1 MRIHPEDFTEIQN
14 EQRLS
19 GLGERINLLTSKG
32 QLSSLEALFLW
43 ELAEQDQHSVRS
55 LIAELEQS
63 GKKLF
68 SYVNTPT
75 QEVHPATTQGGDN
88 WTDDQESE
96 APPAMGA
103 NPSEEEDAGTGFEK
117 ERDKLFPSQKTQ
129 PLTDPGEAGPGHS
142 EIQDR
147 YRQAPEDGR

>member
-1 MRIHPEDFTEIQN
+1 MQN
-14 EQRLS
+14 VKRLS
-19 GLGERINLLTSKG
+19 GFGERINLLTSKG

-43 ELAEQDQHSVRS
+43 GLADQDEVSVRS
-55 LIAELEQS
+55 LVAELEQS
-63 GKKLF
+63 GKKLL

-75 QEVHPATTQGGDN
+75 QEVHPAITQGGDN

-96 APPAMGA
+96 APPAMGTQ
-103 NPSEEEDAGTGFEK
+103 PGEGEQGFEK

-129 PLTDPGEAGPGHS
+129 PLSDPGEASPGHS